1 MESLGQLF
9 ESDVIAPEQYL
20 EVFSRRSRNL
30 EPEQELMLEILTD
43 AIECILKYL
52 NEPIPA
58 RAKLFGEAHDWL
70 FDQDEREP
78 FSFINVCEILN
89 FDPSYLRRGIMAKM
103 RGKSIAQPAPADK
116 RPERLKEVGAMKM
129 RSNGGQRSRA
139 GA

>member
-1 MESLGQLF
+1 MESPGQLF
-9 ESDVIAPEQYL
+9 ESDVIAPEQFL
-20 EVFSRRSRNL
+20 EVFSRSRSL
-30 EPEQELMLEILTD
+30 EPEQELMLAILAD
-43 AIECILKYL
+43 AIECVLKYL

-78 FSFINVCEILN
+78 FSFINVCEILGI
-89 FDPSYLRRGIMAKM
+89 DPSYLRRGIMAKM
-103 RGKSIAQPAPADK
+103 RNKSIADPARADD
-116 RPERLKEVGAMKM
+116 RSVRLKDIGAMKM

>member
-1 MESLGQLF
+1 MESPGQLF
-9 ESDVIAPEQYL
+9 ESDVIAPEQFL
-20 EVFSRRSRNL
+20 EVFSRSRSL
-30 EPEQELMLEILTD
+30 EPEQELMLAILTD

-58 RAKLFGEAHDWL
+58 RAKLFGEAYDWL
-70 FDQDEREP
+70 FAQDEREP

-103 RGKSIAQPAPADK
+103 RAKSIPQPAPAAEK
-116 RPERLKEVGAMKM
+116 SMRLKNVGAMKL
-129 RSNGGQRSRA
+129 RSGGGQRSRA

>member
-1 MESLGQLF
+1 MESPGQLF
-9 ESDVIAPEQYL
+9 ESDVIAPEQFL
-20 EVFSRRSRNL
+20 EVFSRSRSL
-30 EPEQELMLEILTD
+30 EPEQELMLAILTD

-89 FDPSYLRRGIMAKM
+89 FDPSYLRRGIITKM
-103 RGKSIAQPAPADK
+103 RDRPIAQ
-116 RPERLKEVGAMKM
+116 RRLPIRD
-129 RSNGGQRSRA
+129 RSA
-139 GA
+139 

>member
-1 MESLGQLF
+1 MESPGQLF
-9 ESDVIAPEQYL
+9 ESDVIAPEQFL
-20 EVFSRRSRNL
+20 EVFSRSRSL
-30 EPEQELMLEILTD
+30 EPEQELMLAILAD
-43 AIECILKYL
+43 AIECVLKYL

-78 FSFINVCEILN
+78 FSFINVCEILAI
-89 FDPSYLRRGIMAKM
+89 DPSYLRRGIMAKM
-103 RGKSIAQPAPADK
+103 RNKSIADPARADD
-116 RPERLKEVGAMKM
+116 RSVRLKDIGAMKM

>member
-1 MESLGQLF
+1 MESPGQLF
-9 ESDVIAPEQYL
+9 ESDVIAPEQFL
-20 EVFSRRSRNL
+20 EVFSRSRNL
-30 EPEQELMLEILTD
+30 EPEQELMLAILTD
-43 AIECILKYL
+43 AIECVLKYL

-89 FDPSYLRRGIMAKM
+89 FDASYLRRGIMAKM
-103 RGKSIAQPAPADK
+103 QGRLIAQPLPADE
-116 RPERLKEVGAMKM
+116 RSGRLKDIGAMKA
-129 RSNGGQRSRA
+129 RSSGGQRSRT